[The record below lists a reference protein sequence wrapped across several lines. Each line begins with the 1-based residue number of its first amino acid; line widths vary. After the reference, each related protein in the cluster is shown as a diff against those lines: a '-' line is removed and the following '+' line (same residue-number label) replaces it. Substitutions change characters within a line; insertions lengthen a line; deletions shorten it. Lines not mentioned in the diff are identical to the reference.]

1 MPGSGAVLI
10 LNQNYEPLNVCGVRR
25 ALVLVLGRKA
35 QPLELGEG
43 EYHSISETFAIPSVI
58 RLLYLVKRPLFTRR
72 LSRREV
78 FWRDRF
84 TCQYCGKQT
93 KELTLDPRHPPRPER
108 PAHVGER
115 RRRLRALQSP
125 EGRAHPVA
133 GEHAPPERPCSPQG
147 QPLLPPHAP
156 EACPT
161 SGAFTSPGCS
171 SAARRNSYWRRFPA
185 ARASPAWCVSSS
197 GRKQP
202 RRGWSGRGEGGGVVH
217 SPMAARA
224 HRRGRALFGE

>member
-1 MPGSGAVLI
+1 MPGSRAVLI

-93 KELTLDPRHPPRPER
+93 KELTLDHVTPRVLDGPHTWENVVAACVPCNHRKAGRTPSQANMRLLSVPAAPRANPYYHLMHRSLPDEWGVYL
-108 PAHVGER
+108 PWMQQR
-115 RRRLRALQSP
+115 RR
-125 EGRAHPVA
+125 EEPV
-133 GEHAPPERPCSPQG
+133 
-147 QPLLPPHAP
+147 
-156 EACPT
+156 
-161 SGAFTSPGCS
+161 
-171 SAARRNSYWRRFPA
+171 PA
-185 ARASPAWCVSSS
+185 
-197 GRKQP
+197 
-202 RRGWSGRGEGGGVVH
+202 
-217 SPMAARA
+217 
-224 HRRGRALFGE
+224 